1 MSRPAVRVEG
11 TRAIPARKRIASTG
25 SARAPAASGLSS
37 RSAAKTARGACRT
50 SRVRSHQ
57 SRVPDVSVGVGND
70 LAIVAAVLDLAEAVV
85 VLCDRRPAVAAD
97 RVLSV
102 PEGGPRPDHHAHG
115 RARRAG
121 PDPTPPVPGAH
132 LV

>member
-57 SRVPDVSVGVGND
+57 SRGPDVSVGGGND

-85 VLCDRRPAVAAD
+85 VLGDRRPAVAGG
-97 RVLSV
+97 RGPLGPVGV
-102 PEGGPRPDHHAHG
+102 PRPHAHAAAGGRRPGPRPH
-115 RARRAG
+115 
-121 PDPTPPVPGAH
+121 
-132 LV
+132 